1 MPSDQQESNEL
12 EAAILKYISRQN
24 YQPIKPKLLAKKLGL
39 EEQTQ
44 EVRQAIKKLVKRG
57 QLAYG
62 SKHVVRAPE
71 QGEVNRIAGVFQR
84 TSEGYGFV
92 RPRGVGRTG
101 VREKDREADIYIAPE
116 NTRDAVT
123 GDVVVVKITKSNGRR
138 GKAEGFVVEVLERE
152 TNQFVGSYFER
163 EGQGRVRV
171 DGNLFSHS
179 IFVGDPGAKNAQD
192 GDKVVFEMVRFPS
205 PTHDGE
211 GVIVEVL
218 GPRGAPGVDT
228 LSIIREFNLPGEFAE
243 DTMEEARQQAAK
255 FKEEEIEAGRLDLT
269 AETIITIDPIDAR
282 DFDDAISLE
291 RLGNGHWLLSVHIA
305 DVAHFVRPD
314 TPLDREAKERAT
326 SCYLPDRVIPML
338 PELISNS
345 LASLQPNRV
354 RYAKT
359 ARMEFTAD
367 GARVA
372 TDLYRTAIRSAR
384 RFTYEEVDEYIAEP
398 EPWKKTLTP
407 AVFQLLG
414 QMREL
419 AGILRSR
426 RMLRGALELSMPET
440 KIDLDKDGRVSG
452 AHVVTNTESHQII
465 EDFMLAANEAVAE
478 TLHDRSWQ
486 FLRRIHEMPSPR
498 KLRALTEFVNE
509 LGIQVSSLQNRF
521 ALQSLLR
528 QVASMPERDAV
539 NYSVLRSL
547 PQAVYSPVEEGH
559 FALAAE
565 FYCHFTSP
573 IRRYP
578 DLTVHRL
585 VDALLDGKPPL
596 YQSGDLVGLG
606 EHCSQRERRAEQ
618 AEREL
623 TKIKLLTYLEGRIGD
638 EFDGVITGVADYGFF
653 VRGTEMPAEGLVHIA
668 SLQDDYYHFE
678 RRSHLLEGRRE
689 GNQFRLGDRVR
700 VRVARVEMDRREL
713 DFHLVGKLK
722 RENLTATPEGAGPK
736 APHPGKRPSAR
747 RKAEGG
753 SNSGDKGRKSRTAG
767 KTGTGGRKK
776 SRRRKL

>member
-1 MPSDQQESNEL
+1 MPSELPESGEL
-12 EAAILKYISRQN
+12 EAAILRYVGRSN

-44 EVRQAIKKLVKRG
+44 DVRRVIKKLVKRG
-57 QLAYG
+57 QLAFG
-62 SKHVVRAPE
+62 SKHVVRMPE
-71 QGEVNRIAGVFQR
+71 QGETRRIVGVYQR
-84 TSEGYGFV
+84 TSEGFGFV
-92 RPRGVGRTG
+92 RPRGTGLTG
-101 VREKDREADIYIAPE
+101 VREKDREADIYVAPE
-116 NTRDAVT
+116 NSRDATT
-123 GDVVVVKITKSNGRR
+123 GDVVVVRITKKLGRR

-152 TNQFVGSYFER
+152 THRFVGTYFER

-171 DGNLFSHS
+171 DGNLFAHS
-179 IFVGDPGAKNAQD
+179 VFVGDPGAKNAQD

-243 DTMEEARQQAAK
+243 DAQEEARKHAAM
-255 FKEEEIEAGRLDLT
+255 FNEEIQEGRLDLT
-269 AETIITIDPIDAR
+269 GETVITIDPVDAR
-282 DFDDAISLE
+282 DFDDAISLQ
-291 RLGNGHWLLSVHIA
+291 RLENGHWLLSVHIA
-305 DVAHFVRPD
+305 DVAYFVRPNSA
-314 TPLDREAKERAT
+314 LDREAKERAN

-345 LASLQPNRV
+345 LASLQPDRV

-359 ARMEFTAD
+359 ARLEFTAD

-384 RFTYEEVDEYIAEP
+384 RFAYEEVDDYIANP
-398 EPWKKTLTP
+398 DKWKKNLTSE
-407 AVFQLLG
+407 VFELLG

-419 AGILRSR
+419 AKILRNR
-426 RMLRGALELSMPET
+426 RMLRGALELSMPEV
-440 KIDLDKDGRVSG
+440 KIDLDKEGRVSG
-452 AHVVTNTESHQII
+452 AHVVENTESHQII

-478 TLHDRSWQ
+478 CIHDRGWQ
-486 FLRRIHEMPSPR
+486 FLRRIHEMPAPR
-498 KLRALTEFVNE
+498 KLHTLTEFVNE
-509 LGIQVSSLQNRF
+509 LGIQVGSLQNRF

-528 QVASMPERDAV
+528 QVAEMPERDAV
-539 NYSVLRSL
+539 NYAVLRSL

-585 VDALLDGKPPL
+585 VDALLDKTPPL
-596 YQSGDLVGLG
+596 EQSGELLALG
-606 EHCSQRERRAEQ
+606 EHCSQRERRAEA

-653 VRGTEMPAEGLVHIA
+653 VRGIQLPAEGLVHIT

-678 RRSHLLEGRRE
+678 RRSHLLEGRRA

-700 VRVARVEMDRREL
+700 VRVVRVEMDRREL
-713 DFHLVGKLK
+713 DFHLVSKLARPNGTVLATKKQPKTARPASK
-722 RENLTATPEGAGPK
+722 RRSAGK
-736 APHPGKRPSAR
+736 APSKRATN
-747 RKAEGG
+747 KKT
-753 SNSGDKGRKSRTAG
+753 KGRK
-767 KTGTGGRKK
+767 
-776 SRRRKL
+776 RRS